1 MNLLF
6 TKARVWD
13 PEKDGVSLLRAKRGI
28 LQPNRVLATKS
39 FHFGRLVS
47 LTEEIEIGS
56 SFGASNKAGRP
67 KLRMPT
73 CRSIPGRTDYC
84 GLAFKMPIW
93 TIQPVKS

>member
-47 LTEEIEIGS
+47 LTEEIEIALFVRRIQQGGS
-56 SFGASNKAGRP
+56 AKARNADVP
-67 KLRMPT
+67 LDS
-73 CRSIPGRTDYC
+73 RSH
-84 GLAFKMPIW
+84 
-93 TIQPVKS
+93 